1 MNKSGFFYLRI
12 FPLIFMLLVTIICI
26 SVVVGLH
33 LSTRERV
40 EVNEDLFLRRT
51 VLDAADISYPNDF
64 REIDSLYEEMVTEDE
79 DSGSIFYRIMQSDGS
94 LSYVVP
100 AEGPG
105 LWGQIMVMVGFAEDL
120 VELTGIGIFS
130 QNETP
135 GLGARIEEE
144 WFQDQFAGKRG
155 PFTLVEEGTADSPNE
170 IDGITG
176 ATKTSRA
183 MISIMNRAVIDG
195 PALVRGE

>member
-12 FPLIFMLLVTIICI
+12 FPLMFMLLVTIVCI

>member
-12 FPLIFMLLVTIICI
+12 FPLIFMLLVTVVCI

-40 EVNEDLFLRRT
+40 EVNENLFLRRT
-51 VLDAADISYPNDF
+51 VLDAADISYSDDF
-64 REIDSLYEEMVTEDE
+64 REIDSLYEERVTEE
-79 DSGSIFYRIMQSDGS
+79 GDSGSLFYRIMQSDGS

-105 LWGQIMVMVGFAEDL
+105 LWGQIVVMVGFAEDL
-120 VELTGIGIFS
+120 VDLTGIGIFS

-176 ATKTSRA
+176 ATRTSRA

>member
-40 EVNEDLFLRRT
+40 EVNENLFLRRT
-51 VLDAADISYPNDF
+51 VLDAADISYPNEF
-64 REIDSLYEEMVTEDE
+64 REIDSLYEERVTEE
-79 DSGSIFYRIMQSDGS
+79 EHSGSIFYRIMQSDGS

-105 LWGQIMVMVGFAEDL
+105 LWGQIVVMVGFAEDL

-144 WFQDQFAGKRG
+144 WFQDQFVGKRG

>member
-12 FPLIFMLLVTIICI
+12 FPLIFMLLVTIVCI

>member
-12 FPLIFMLLVTIICI
+12 FPLMFMLLVTIVCI

-40 EVNEDLFLRRT
+40 EVNENLFLRRT